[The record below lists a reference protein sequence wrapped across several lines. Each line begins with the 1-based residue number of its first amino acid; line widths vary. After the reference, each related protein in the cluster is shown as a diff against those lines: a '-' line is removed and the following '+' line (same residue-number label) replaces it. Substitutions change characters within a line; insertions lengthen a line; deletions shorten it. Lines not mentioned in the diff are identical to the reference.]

1 MSVRVAVIGGG
12 VAGLSAAWE
21 LVRSGEDLSVT
32 LFEGSDRVGGKM
44 RLAEV
49 GGAVIDVGAE
59 SVLARRPEAVELFAE
74 LGLGARVTH
83 PSGVG
88 AAILSRGRRWP
99 MPRGTVMGVPSDPES
114 VRGLLTDDE
123 VDRLAAE
130 RVGPPVAGDVAVGA
144 FIAERLGPAVT
155 DRLVEPL
162 LAGVYA
168 GHSRELS
175 LEMSVPV
182 LHRAA
187 VEGRSVSDVARETAA
202 AAQTAGGSPRPVF
215 ATLRGGLGALP
226 TLLAAELLT
235 RGVDLRLGE
244 TVRALQ
250 APPVGGVGRPTWT
263 LVSGPTNDER
273 AESFDAVVLATP
285 AAPGARLLA
294 AVAPDAARLLS
305 GVDYASVAIVSLV
318 VAGRPDALEGSS
330 GFLVP
335 PTESLVIK
343 ASTFSSSKW
352 TWLREAHPDLTFLRA
367 SVGRHREEASLQRPD
382 DELVDLALGDVRG
395 VLGVLPEVVGAHVQR
410 WGGGL
415 PQYAVG
421 HRARVEAVR
430 DGLPSSVVVA
440 GAAYDGVGV
449 PACIGSGRAAARTL
463 VTRLR
468 TTGQP
473 LRG

>member
-1 MSVRVAVIGGG
+1 MSVRVAVVGGG

-21 LVRSGEDLSVT
+21 LVRSGGDLSVT
-32 LFEGSDRVGGKM
+32 LFEGSDRVGGKL

-49 GGAVIDVGAE
+49 GGAAIDVGAE

-74 LGLGARVTH
+74 LGLGGRVTH

-114 VRGLLTDDE
+114 VRGLLSDE
-123 VDRLAAE
+123 EVERLASE
-130 RVGPPVAGDVAVGA
+130 RIGPPVTGDVAVGA
-144 FIAERLGPAVT
+144 FIAERLGSAVT

-175 LEMSVPV
+175 LEMSVPL

-187 VEGRSVSDVARETAA
+187 VEGRSVAEVARETAA
-202 AAQTAGGSPRPVF
+202 AAQTVGGAPRPVF

-226 TLLAAELLT
+226 TLLATELLT
-235 RGVDLRLGE
+235 HGVDLRLGE

-250 APPVGGVGRPTWT
+250 APRAGGASRPTWT
-263 LVSGPTNDER
+263 LVSGPTTDER

-285 AAPGARLLA
+285 AAPGARLLKA
-294 AVAPDAARLLS
+294 TAPEAARLLA

-318 VAGRPDALEGSS
+318 VAGRPEALEGSS

-335 PTESLVIK
+335 PTESLAIK

-367 SVGRHREEASLQRPD
+367 SVGRHREEASLQRSD
-382 DELVDLALGDVRG
+382 DELVDLALGDLRG
-395 VLGVLPEVVGAHVQR
+395 VLGALPEVAGRHVQR

-421 HRARVEAVR
+421 HRARVQAVR
-430 DGLPSSVVVA
+430 DGLPETVVVA

-449 PACIGSGRAAARTL
+449 PACIGSGRVAARTL

-468 TTGQP
+468 AAAQP
-473 LRG
+473 LGE